1 MIITI
6 LRRMPG
12 GDGFKVFVG
21 TMMVLGLGMAPVAY
35 KKTKAGHDYFSSE
48 KPEEVREMV
57 EAKEKQKYSKIVER
71 G

>member
-1 MIITI
+1 
-6 LRRMPG
+6 MPQ
-12 GDGFKVFVG
+12 
-21 TMMVLGLGMAPVAY
+21 VAY